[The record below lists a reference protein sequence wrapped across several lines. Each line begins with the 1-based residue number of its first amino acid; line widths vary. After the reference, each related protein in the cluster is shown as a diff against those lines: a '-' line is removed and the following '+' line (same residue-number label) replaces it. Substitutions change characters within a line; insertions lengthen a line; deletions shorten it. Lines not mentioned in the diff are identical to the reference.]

1 MSQNWSR
8 YWRPQEQC
16 PRQGSYSLIRKLDDS
31 YAKMDLEQE
40 KDGFE
45 WPNRGFGNQDTFEG
59 PLTGE
64 WVTGGL
70 RTPQTKAKVFSLGR
84 EGIPETEKGESACR
98 ALGSKRWNRNEG
110 EFNGLGGQYPFLSS
124 YPRTIAVIS

>member
-59 PLTGE
+59 PLTGGMGHWGAE
-64 WVTGGL
+64 DPSDKGQSLLPGEGRDTRDRERRECPAELWAPRDGIEMKVNSMGWEVS
-70 RTPQTKAKVFSLGR
+70 TPFFPPTLG
-84 EGIPETEKGESACR
+84 P
-98 ALGSKRWNRNEG
+98 L
-110 EFNGLGGQYPFLSS
+110 Q
-124 YPRTIAVIS
+124 

>member
-1 MSQNWSR
+1 MASSGQIEDLGIRTLLKDLSQ
-8 YWRPQEQC
+8 
-16 PRQGSYSLIRKLDDS
+16 
-31 YAKMDLEQE
+31 
-40 KDGFE
+40 
-45 WPNRGFGNQDTFEG
+45 
-59 PLTGE
+59 GE
-64 WVTGGL
+64 WVTEGL